1 MRKVQ
6 QYIILLLLSTVF
18 MQNYSLYFDGDDTVN
33 LGHHDEFVNPNLSI
47 QLDFKI
53 ASFTGNSGSFVV
65 KADCGT
71 NACESFNLYN
81 IDGILYYIIFTPGFY
96 QNHNCISDGPV
107 VELNTWYNLAVTNDM
122 DRTKMYLDGVLI
134 VDVEGSPHMNYA
146 ESDVLF
152 GRNFNGH
159 LDNIYIYNRTLDHEE
174 ILENIDKSSTWVDLG
189 LIGSWDCNTG
199 YGQITYDTSG
209 NDFDGTIYGATWVE
223 NIEGCTDE
231 LACNYNEF
239 ADINDGTCSYECYN
253 NGNYSLSFNGNGDN
267 VNCGFIDPTNDIQS
281 NGATWHGKISKAN
294 SSNNIGVI
302 ASKWVSGANSQWA
315 IGYDENEICLTL
327 RGGGVDDLDYNYYCS
342 EGFGLNDSL
351 IEFTVYWNDQSVEFY
366 KNRNFISSV
375 ETDQFNLNII
385 STPQMIGSHSIGSE
399 YLAEYSFNGTIDYM
413 IISNEILSFEN
424 LDNPNEGYLDYRFNT
439 GFENTLYDYSG
450 NQNHGTIYGAK
461 WVTSETIKYVSLESL
476 NELEN
481 GSEEYPFNSIQEAI
495 SYSINGDSILVSAGT
510 YYENINFNEKNIS
523 IIGEN
528 KENTIIDGDG
538 HTVIE
543 VVTPCQNCLISN
555 LTIQNGSRNGGGGIY
570 IHGENF
576 ELSVNIENLLIQNNH
591 ANDKGG
597 GLHIYHANATLNN
610 IIFLNNTSASD
621 GGGLYSINSEISIS
635 NSLFIDNHSNFGG
648 AITNHGSDSIFYI
661 DKCLF
666 TNNSASDYGSAIHLM
681 NTNLSVNNSTFFQ
694 NINSSVISLTS
705 SFNYENIDINNSIF
719 NNNFPEIIVSEPN
732 NNINI
737 SYSMFDN
744 TDYFDNITGT
754 SSTNNIIYGD
764 PQFIDPN
771 NGNFNLQSSSQC
783 IDSGDPNSTYDPDG
797 TIADM
802 GAYPFFQIP
811 GCIDELAVNTDSQ
824 ANTDDGSCLYDY
836 SINLN
841 DNANLISFMALPEDN
856 SVSNVMES
864 LGGSIVSVIGQ
875 GIASSYNP
883 TLGWIGSLSSIELNQ
898 GYWLIMSES
907 ATLTLISPDI
917 PGSNSPEYTL
927 NEGANLISFPYDGA
941 YAIEDVLP
949 DNIQVYITGIIGQ
962 GLAATQNPTLGW
974 IGSLE
979 FLEGSKGYWFKVS
992 EPIEFQFINPSR

>member
-174 ILENIDKSSTWVDLG
+174 ILENIDKSSAWIDLG
-189 LIGSWDCNTG
+189 AIGSWNFNTG
-199 YGQITYDTSG
+199 YSQTAYDISG
-209 NDFDGTIYGATWVE
+209 NDFNGTIYGATWVE

-231 LACNYNEF
+231 LACNYDES
-239 ADINDGTCSYECYN
+239 ADMDDGNCEYSCYD
-253 NGNYSLSFNGNGDN
+253 NGEYSLSFD
-267 VNCGFIDPTNDIQS
+267 
-281 NGATWHGKISKAN
+281 
-294 SSNNIGVI
+294 
-302 ASKWVSGANSQWA
+302 
-315 IGYDENEICLTL
+315 
-327 RGGGVDDLDYNYYCS
+327 GVDDYVQSNQIIDIGQNDFNIIFDIKVRDIKNCGLLNIGQWDYNGIDIRMNEISNGEDRLSFYISGSFYYTDLIDWDYNGNYNIRIS
-342 EGFGLNDSL
+342 RNSDLVSL
-351 IEFTVYWNDQSVEFY
+351 FINDQPFELNQNINNNYISGLLRIGDVQSGSVSGEETFDGSFSNLAIQY
-366 KNRNFISSV
+366 QESNASLV
-375 ETDQFNLNII
+375 EYTF
-385 STPQMIGSHSIGSE
+385 SIG
-399 YLAEYSFNGTIDYM
+399 NG
-413 IISNEILSFEN
+413 EILY
-424 LDNPNEGYLDYRFNT
+424 DN
-439 GFENTLYDYSG
+439 SG
-450 NQNHGTIYGAK
+450 NQNHGIIHGAQ
-461 WVTSETIKYVSLESL
+461 WITNGNKYVAIDGS
-476 NELEN
+476 NEIGN
-481 GSEEYPFNSIQEAI
+481 GSAAHPFSSIQYAI
-495 SYSINGDSILVSAGT
+495 GVASERDTIFVSAGT

-538 HTVIE
+538 YTVIE
-543 VVTPCQNCLISN
+543 IVTPCQNCLISN

-610 IIFLNNTSASD
+610 IIFLNNTAASD

-764 PQFIDPN
+764 PQFVDPN

-811 GCIDELAVNTDSQ
+811 GCIDELAINTDSQ